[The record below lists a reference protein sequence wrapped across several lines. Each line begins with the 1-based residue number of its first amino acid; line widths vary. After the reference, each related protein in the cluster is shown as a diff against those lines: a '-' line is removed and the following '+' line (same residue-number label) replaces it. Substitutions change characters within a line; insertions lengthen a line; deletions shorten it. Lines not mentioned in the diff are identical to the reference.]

1 MKTNILKTVKKYT
14 KIALLLCAP
23 IAMTNCGEGTEV
35 FPEIDPLA
43 GFLDMSG
50 FAEQTDTIFNMDD
63 FEIGISFIP
72 EVSGQINAVVAQL
85 PLPNPALRV
94 TIWDVDTETVIKTVT
109 VNVPTANTPFTV
121 EISPLVLEKNKEY
134 LVSMNSNDWYRR
146 RRVDGTPVTYPIAV
160 GDFLITNYVWNAGT
174 EQTFPEE
181 TAMAYYG
188 GDISFLYQEI
198 AE

>member
-1 MKTNILKTVKKYT
+1 
-14 KIALLLCAP
+14 
-23 IAMTNCGEGTEV
+23 
-35 FPEIDPLA
+35 
-43 GFLDMSG
+43 MSG

-121 EISPLVLEKNKEY
+121 EISL
-134 LVSMNSNDWYRR
+134 
-146 RRVDGTPVTYPIAV
+146 
-160 GDFLITNYVWNAGT
+160 
-174 EQTFPEE
+174 
-181 TAMAYYG
+181 
-188 GDISFLYQEI
+188 
-198 AE
+198 